1 MKGAIDR
8 RALLG
13 DELEAGLGVRR
24 IRDVEERGVALELR
38 ELQVRLRR
46 VDHRLEQLRDDVLR
60 VREARLMEFHEARVA
75 GDVGD
80 QQESR
85 LDGQAIGWS
94 RRPCHAHDVAPA
106 DARIA
111 CFSHAAARRS

>member
-24 IRDVEERGVALELR
+24 KRDIEECGVAFELR

-60 VREARLMEFHEARVA
+60 VREARAMELHEARVA

-80 QQESR
+80 QQEGR
-85 LDGQAIGWS
+85 LDGHDSNS
-94 RRPCHAHDVAPA
+94 RLRASAMLQHDGLSTVKP
-106 DARIA
+106 
-111 CFSHAAARRS
+111 